1 MNIKRIVNFAVV
13 LALVACSQS
22 PWYEGQWRVVSAKFP
37 GVSAVGVDDIEPL
50 LGQVGT
56 ISNAEL
62 TLGNRRCDAPA
73 LSAMQ
78 VDRAA
83 FEFDYRL
90 RFSALGFEGESLSM
104 LRAECAGSAVHPF
117 STLIHNNGLTYSI
130 WEGAFVELER
140 P

>member
-1 MNIKRIVNFAVV
+1 MTKYLLVLVASIAVV
-13 LALVACSQS
+13 SCAKTPC
-22 PWYEGQWRVVSAKFP
+22 YEGQWRVVSAKFP

-56 ISNAEL
+56 ISNAAL
-62 TLGNRRCDAPA
+62 TLGNRQCDAPA